1 MILPVSSLSISSS
14 SSSSSSP
21 SYSLSSSSSSMM
33 IKEEA
38 SSLLI
43 RTSTSSTSSVVMISD
58 IMTNS
63 AVDSVPI
70 GSSLSPNSSSTTTV
84 QASTSSVSESNM
96 QMVKCDTMVECAG
109 CGSHILDRYYLSAVD
124 QHWHVSCLKCS
135 QCKVNLQAEPSCFSR
150 DGLIFCKSDYYRLFT
165 MRRCSRCGEGIYAS
179 ELVMRVRDHNV
190 YHLQCFTCAWCNV
203 TLAQGDL
210 FGVRDNL
217 VYCRN
222 HYEMLTTN
230 NGSIGNPP
238 ISPIRCYESESA
250 TPPPQLNST
259 PYSPS
264 LGSISSSSS
273 SDLLNRHHHMQTAH
287 PLHHHHYHNINRSF
301 PNPVHLG
308 QHHPSGP
315 SLSSPPPPPPPPSM
329 HLNDS
334 HLMGDICSTMAA
346 TPYSSTG
353 QHHLSYS
360 PLSITNL
367 SSGVGGGSGSPATP
381 VGGSSIL
388 NSMNGQ
394 SSSTTSTMTT
404 RTNTGQNIRKGRP
417 RKRKNVTSNSNHQ
430 HQHHHHHQQQ
440 QQSQLNSSPHS
451 HGHQQHHSNSHS
463 QSDQENGVINSL
475 SHESLSSPPA
485 SSSRNTH
492 SPLVTNGPLSGLAAS
507 IENSC
512 NSQLTSSAMNSLTS
526 HQSLGS
532 GNSGSSSNQRTKRMR
547 TSFKHHQLR
556 TMKSYFGINQN
567 PDAKDLKALAQKTG
581 LSKRV
586 LQVWFQNARAKWR
599 RNNLKMM
606 PDNQHEL
613 SLSGQTML
621 NTAIGSHNPSTPS
634 TIIGSP
640 SGSTR
645 LYSSPSPAALSP
657 PNSTADTSSLSH
669 QAALISA
676 SNLATPGGQPPP
688 PIPSSLKT
696 NLQEATAFVSGGRGS
711 GTAGEH
717 HHHHHHHHL
726 NSSSSSSIAPSNMIS
741 MNFQE
746 LY

>member
-1 MILPVSSLSISSS
+1 
-14 SSSSSSP
+14 
-21 SYSLSSSSSSMM
+21 
-33 IKEEA
+33 
-38 SSLLI
+38 
-43 RTSTSSTSSVVMISD
+43 
-58 IMTNS
+58 MTNP
-63 AVDSVPI
+63 AADSVPI
-70 GSSLSPNSSSTTTV
+70 GSSLSPNSSSTTVV
-84 QASTSSVSESNM
+84 QASTIPENGNM
-96 QMVKCDTMVECAG
+96 QMIKCDSMVECAG
-109 CGSHILDRYYLSAVD
+109 CGSHIFDRYYLSAVD

-165 MRRCSRCGEGIYAS
+165 MRRCNRCGEGIYAS

-222 HYEMLTTN
+222 HYEMLSTN
-230 NGSIGNPP
+230 NGQIGNPP
-238 ISPIRCYESESA
+238 LSPIRCYESTS

-259 PYSPS
+259 LYSSS
-264 LGSISSSSS
+264 LGSISSTP
-273 SDLLNRHHHMQTAH
+273 SDLLNRHHHMQTSH
-287 PLHHHHYHNINRSF
+287 PVHHYHHHHSHSSSSSSPNALHHYHNMNQSF
-301 PNPVHLG
+301 HHQVHLG
-308 QHHPSGP
+308 QHHHSSGP
-315 SLSSPPPPPPPPSM
+315 LSSSSPPSASI

-346 TPYSSTG
+346 TPYPSTG
-353 QHHLSYS
+353 QHHLPYS

-367 SSGVGGGSGSPATP
+367 SSGGGGGSGSPATP
-381 VGGSSIL
+381 VGGGGGSSMQ

-394 SSSTTSTMTT
+394 SPSTTSVTT
-404 RTNTGQNIRKGRP
+404 TTTNTGQSIRKGRP
-417 RKRKNVTSNSNHQ
+417 RKRKNVTTSNHQ
-430 HQHHHHHQQQ
+430 HHQHNHHHHQQQ
-440 QQSQLNSSPHS
+440 SQLSNSPHS
-451 HGHQQHHSNSHS
+451 HGHQQQHHSNSHS
-463 QSDQENGVINSL
+463 QSDPESGAINSL

-485 SSSRNTH
+485 PSSRNAH
-492 SPLVTNGPLSGLAAS
+492 SPVLTNSLDGGGGPLSGLAAS

-512 NSQLTSSAMNSLTS
+512 NSQLASSALNSLSS

-532 GNSGSSSNQRTKRMR
+532 SGNGGNSSNQRTKRMR

-606 PDNQHEL
+606 PDTQHEL
-613 SLSGQTML
+613 GLNGQTML

-634 TIIGSP
+634 TIISSP

-645 LYSSPSPAALSP
+645 PYSSPSPAALSP
-657 PNSTADTSSLSH
+657 PSSVTADTSSLSH
-669 QAALISA
+669 QAAIISV
-676 SNLATPGGQPPP
+676 SNAVATAGGPSPQS
-688 PIPSSLKT
+688 IPSSKS
-696 NLQEATAFVSGGRGS
+696 NLQEAAAFNIFQ
-711 GTAGEH
+711 
-717 HHHHHHHHL
+717 L
-726 NSSSSSSIAPSNMIS
+726 IAD
-741 MNFQE
+741 
-746 LY
+746 L